1 MAHVVPQGGTAEG
14 GEVVVVKRVWTSSE
28 LGGVQEIRQG
38 ATLVGPSKAGKITVI
53 WQYFSENTGL
63 APEDT
68 TVHTFYGVLS
78 VFSGFFMLCPWL
90 SVGVALGEAR

>member
-14 GEVVVVKRVWTSSE
+14 GEVIVVKRVWTSSE

-68 TVHTFYGVLS
+68 TVHTFLWGFVCFFW
-78 VFSGFFMLCPWL
+78 VFHVVSLAQCGC
-90 SVGVALGEAR
+90 SIR